1 MTGKGILDGDL
12 VFLEHGAEAR
22 HGQVVAALIDGK
34 STLKTY
40 VVKNRRPFLRAENP
54 KYPDLMPADELMV
67 QGVFVALIRKAR

>member
-1 MTGKGILDGDL
+1 MTGKGIFYGDL
-12 VFLEHGAEAR
+12 VLLEHGAEAR